1 MKINKK
7 FVGLMLI
14 ITVFMLALM
23 PVVARADWSVTVTWT
38 RSTGPNLASEA
49 VLLDAATKCT
59 ITATA
64 PTTCQFNV
72 TSLTGQAVK
81 VRSFNSQGAFAE
93 TAPVVLSTAP
103 APATGVMI
111 NVTYIQP

>member
-7 FVGLMLI
+7 FVGLMLV
-14 ITVFMLALM
+14 ITMFAMAMM
-23 PVVARADWSVTVTWT
+23 PLVARADWSVTVTWT
-38 RSTGPNLASEA
+38 RSVGPNLASEA
-49 VLLDAATKCT
+49 VMLDTATKCT

-72 TSLTGQAVK
+72 TNLTGQAVK
-81 VRSFNSQGAFAE
+81 VRSYNAQGAFAE
-93 TAPVVLSTAP
+93 TAPVLLSSAP

>member
-14 ITVFMLALM
+14 ITILALALM
-23 PVVARADWSVTVTWT
+23 PLVACADWSITVTWT

-49 VLLDAATKCT
+49 VMLDATSKCT

-72 TSLTGQAVK
+72 TNLTGQAVK
-81 VRSFNSQGAFAE
+81 VRSFNAQGAFAE
-93 TAPVVLSTAP
+93 TAPVMLSAAP
-103 APATGVMI
+103 APATGVMVNI
-111 NVTYIQP
+111 TYIAP